1 MKKELTLPALTL
13 LGDMLE
19 EKETE
24 LTISGTDQQIENLNE
39 LWELYQ
45 QLFR

>member
-1 MKKELTLPALTL
+1 MTTQPAISL
-13 LGDMLE
+13 LVEMLE

-24 LTISGTDQQIENLNE
+24 LSINGTEEQIQALNE

-45 QLFR
+45 SLLD